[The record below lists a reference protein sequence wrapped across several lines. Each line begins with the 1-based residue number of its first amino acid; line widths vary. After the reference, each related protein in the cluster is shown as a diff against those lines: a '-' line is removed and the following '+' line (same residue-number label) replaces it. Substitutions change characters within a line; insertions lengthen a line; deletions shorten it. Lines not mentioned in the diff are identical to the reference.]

1 MNHSQYAFS
10 ASRNPPP
17 GASYRTTPAP
27 TRNTSSTSSAAASRS
42 QVVPQHASAT
52 AKPTVCQTSKDTSTT
67 STATTT
73 TTTKSKWPCKAC
85 DVTLDSE
92 MAFTNHTQS
101 HVKCSDCSFEGI
113 PKVVKG
119 HFQSV
124 HGKFSGS
131 GFKSVTIAIPG
142 CRVQR
147 FKICVGNRPEDIQ
160 KWIADRK
167 RKFPR
172 QQSQELQQVQ
182 VQPQTEQKLKAKAT
196 ATAMDETHQDAMT
209 RKESDTIEAVGLTS
223 LLAGYG
229 SSSTSDDDA
238 DADIDKVPEIPTM
251 AASSSMIEPTLDAI
265 ETTDSTEN
273 ALLALNS
280 TSAQSM
286 EVHPSENNGGTS
298 RRPTPT
304 SRPCHFFMRNGRC
317 RNGDSCSYSH
327 DMTKVSGMSASSRL
341 APTSTTTITT
351 RRQEQHNKRS
361 ETLLRRL
368 LANDM
373 RRETTLTLKLLK
385 YVARRNYL
393 QSNGNLKTRLTPIPI
408 APEPNRE
415 TRCDE

>member
-1 MNHSQYAFS
+1 
-10 ASRNPPP
+10 
-17 GASYRTTPAP
+17 
-27 TRNTSSTSSAAASRS
+27 
-42 QVVPQHASAT
+42 
-52 AKPTVCQTSKDTSTT
+52 
-67 STATTT
+67 
-73 TTTKSKWPCKAC
+73 
-85 DVTLDSE
+85 
-92 MAFTNHTQS
+92 
-101 HVKCSDCSFEGI
+101 
-113 PKVVKG
+113 VVKG

-172 QQSQELQQVQ
+172 QQSQEQQQVQ
-182 VQPQTEQKLKAKAT
+182 VQPQTEQKVKAKAT
-196 ATAMDETHQDAMT
+196 ATAMDETHQDAIKC
-209 RKESDTIEAVGLTS
+209 KESDTIEAVGLTS

-229 SSSTSDDDA
+229 SSSTSDDDDDVK

-251 AASSSMIEPTLDAI
+251 AASSSLIEPTLDVM

-286 EVHPSENNGGTS
+286 EVHPSENNGGTA

-304 SRPCHFFMRNGRC
+304 SRPCHFFMRNGKC

-327 DMTKVSGMSASSRL
+327 DMTKASGMSASSRL
-341 APTSTTTITT
+341 APTSTTTTTTT

-385 YVARRNYL
+385 YVARRNFL
-393 QSNGNLKTRLTPIPI
+393 QGNGNLKTRLTLTPI
-408 APEPNRE
+408 APEPSRE